1 METVIVKTGIWE
13 TNNRETKT
21 MEPLNKIKKNLTSAK
36 ASNKNG
42 KGGKVGE
49 GGHTGPHKIFSQSIL

>member
-1 METVIVKTGIWE
+1 MKTGKWE
-13 TNNRETKT
+13 INNRETKT
-21 MEPLNKIKKNLTSAK
+21 MDPLNEIKEFSTSVK

-49 GGHTGPHKIFSQSIL
+49 GSHTGPDKNVFS